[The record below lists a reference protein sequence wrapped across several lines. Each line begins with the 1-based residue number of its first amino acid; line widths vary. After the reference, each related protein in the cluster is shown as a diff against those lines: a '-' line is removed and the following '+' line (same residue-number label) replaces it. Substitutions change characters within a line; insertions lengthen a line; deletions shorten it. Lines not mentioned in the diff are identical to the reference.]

1 MNMHACRNGT
11 TNVSNNATAP
21 TCVRVA
27 MIYMVLMHK
36 KEC

>member
-1 MNMHACRNGT
+1 MNMNACRNGT

-27 MIYMVLMHK
+27 MIYGSYT
-36 KEC
+36 

>member
-1 MNMHACRNGT
+1 MNMHAT

-27 MIYMVLMHK
+27 MIYGSYA
-36 KEC
+36 

>member
-1 MNMHACRNGT
+1 MNMHAYRNGT

-27 MIYMVLMHK
+27 MIYGSYA
-36 KEC
+36 

>member
-11 TNVSNNATAP
+11 TNVSTCNNATAP

-27 MIYMVLMHK
+27 MIYGSYA
-36 KEC
+36 